1 MAGPPPPSGE
11 VDTDEGYEVMTE
23 TVAVAVSWAVAE
35 LGRAT
40 LGDARLNRRLVRVA
54 ERLGAQP
61 SASIPVACGGWAET
75 QAAYRLLA
83 HEALTWE
90 QGLAPHWDGSIERMR
105 CHPVVLC
112 VHDSTEL
119 DYTAQPSIAGLGPLS
134 YMHQHGLYVHPT
146 LAVPPDGVPLGVLDA
161 WLWTRDRETFGE
173 DKRHWPIEAKES
185 MRWLEGFERCAALAA
200 SLPDTRLVY
209 VADRECDLHAF
220 MVRAQREPG
229 IDGLIRAT
237 HNRCLAEGGKLWDRL
252 AQAPV
257 LGEVSFILP
266 ARPNR
271 PSRPVVLTVRA
282 EPVTLHPT
290 GGELVTVTALRARE
304 ESPPGGV
311 EPLDWRLLT
320 NRSAATLAQAAELI
334 QWYGTR
340 WSIEVFF
347 RILKTG
353 CRVEALQLSTRDRLE
368 PALALYVIIAWRIQY
383 LTVLGRTTP
392 ELPCD
397 AVLDPAEWQAVYVA
411 IHRRPP
417 PVIPPPLPTM
427 LGWIARLGGHL
438 GRKCDG
444 PPGPPAM
451 WIGLQRA
458 RDLAWGME
466 VASDLHAPSTG

>member
-1 MAGPPPPSGE
+1 MRGM
-11 VDTDEGYEVMTE
+11 VMTE
-23 TVAVAVSWAVAE
+23 TVTVAMSWAVAE
-35 LGRAT
+35 LGGAK

-61 SASIPVACGGWAET
+61 GASIPVAGGGWAET

-83 HEALTWE
+83 HESVTWE
-90 QGLAPHWDGSIERMR
+90 QVLAPHWDCSVERMR
-105 CHPVVLC
+105 RQPVVLC
-112 VHDSTEL
+112 VQDSTEV
-119 DYTAQPSIAGLGPLS
+119 DYPAQPGIAGVGPLS
-134 YMHQHGLYVHPT
+134 YLRQHGLYVHPT
-146 LAVPPDGVPLGVLDA
+146 LAVTPDGVPLGVLDG
-161 WLWTRDRETFGE
+161 WLWTRDRATFGE

-185 MRWLEGFERCAALAA
+185 IRWVEGFERCAELAA
-200 SLPDTRLVY
+200 SLPDTRLGY
-209 VADRECDLHAF
+209 VADREGDMHEF

-229 IDGLIRAT
+229 IDWLIRAT
-237 HNRCLAEGGKLWDRL
+237 PNRCLAEGDKLWDRL
-252 AQAPV
+252 AQAPM
-257 LGEVSFILP
+257 LGAVSFILP

-282 EPVTLHPT
+282 EPVTLHPK
-290 GGELVTVTALRARE
+290 GGEPVTVTALRARE
-304 ESPPGGV
+304 ESSLAGV

-320 NRSAATLAQAAELI
+320 NRSAATLAKATELI

-353 CRVEALQLSTRDRLE
+353 CRVEALQLSTLERLE
-368 PALALYVIIAWRIQY
+368 PALALYLIIAWRIQY

-397 AVLDPAEWQAVYVA
+397 AVLDPAEWQAVYIA
-411 IHRRPP
+411 IHHRPP
-417 PVIPPPLPTM
+417 LMSPPPLPTM

-438 GRKCDG
+438 GRQGDG
-444 PPGPPAM
+444 PPGPQAL

-458 RDLAWGME
+458 RDLAWGMQL
-466 VASDLHAPSTG
+466 VSDLHAQSTS

>member
-1 MAGPPPPSGE
+1 M
-11 VDTDEGYEVMTE
+11 TGYKQMTE
-23 TVAVAVSWAVAE
+23 PAAVSWAAAE
-35 LGRAT
+35 LGGAE
-40 LGDARLNRRLVRVA
+40 LGDARLNRRLGRVA

-61 SASIPVACGGWAET
+61 GASIPVACGGWAET

-83 HEALTWE
+83 HEAVTWE
-90 QGLAPHWDGSIERMR
+90 QVLAPHWACSVERMR
-105 CHPVVLC
+105 RQPVVLC
-112 VHDSTEL
+112 VQDSTEL
-119 DYTAQPSIAGLGPLS
+119 DYTAQPGIAGLGPLS
-134 YMHQHGLYVHPT
+134 YLRQHGLYVHPT
-146 LAVPPDGVPLGVLDA
+146 LAVTPDGVALGVLDA

-185 MRWLEGFERCAALAA
+185 MRWLEGFERCAELAA

-209 VADRECDLHAF
+209 VADRECDMHEF

-229 IDGLIRAT
+229 IDWLIRAT
-237 HNRCLAEGGKLWDRL
+237 HNRCLAEGDKLWDRL

-266 ARPNR
+266 ARPHR

-282 EPVTLHPT
+282 ERVTLHPK
-290 GGELVTVTALRARE
+290 GGEPVTITALRARE
-304 ESPPGGV
+304 ESPPARV

-320 NRSAATLAQAAELI
+320 NRSVATLAQAAELI

-353 CRVEALQLSTRDRLE
+353 CRVEALQLSTLDRLE
-368 PALALYVIIAWRIQY
+368 PALALYLIIAWRILY

-417 PVIPPPLPTM
+417 PGITPPLSTM
-427 LGWIARLGGHL
+427 LGWIAHLGGHL

-444 PPGPPAM
+444 PPGPQAL

-458 RDLAWGME
+458 RDLAWGMQL
-466 VASDLHAPSTG
+466 ASDLHAQSTG